1 MKAPK
6 PLQSRLGRRAALA
19 ALLAASGTVLAACG
33 QDSNALGHKACVEV
47 SRSLR
52 LFHQSQSDPDPSKA
66 ASQRNQALIDLRLA
80 LPSAA
85 LAGASDGQWEALMA
99 TLSESSRVPEADL
112 VTALSAQCAQTL
124 SSG

>member
-1 MKAPK
+1 MRAPR
-6 PLQSRLGRRAALA
+6 PLRSRLGRGAALA
-19 ALLAASGTVLAACG
+19 ALLATSGTALAACG
-33 QDSNALGHKACVEV
+33 QGSSALGHKACVEV

-52 LFHQSQSDPDPSKA
+52 LFHQSESSPDPSKA
-66 ASQRNQALIDLRLA
+66 ASLRSQALIELRRA

-85 LAGASDGQWEALMA
+85 LAGASDGQWQALMA

-124 SSG
+124 SS